1 MIIKFR
7 KCAPKEPENSI
18 NVVLLPFQGV
28 ISNCFYTQ
36 GAALGYMLL
45 PFLAPRCYA
54 SVSYVAERLIHGCY
68 ASVPEGR
75 AQGVCITGICL

>member
-7 KCAPKEPENSI
+7 KRAPKEPEISI

-36 GAALGYMLL
+36 GVLAPLCYASVPLGRAIRSKNPCIIAAPYQGALN
-45 PFLAPRCYA
+45 APRCYA
-54 SVSYVAERLIHGCY
+54 SV
-68 ASVPEGR
+68 P
-75 AQGVCITGICL
+75 